1 MIPDPIDAA
10 AQAVAAH
17 EKLVEELQQASVQIG
32 ADNIYKIPG
41 ANAQPQFAS
50 VTDVLSRDVARLQ
63 MHAAGLGLKVA
74 DLERRWALL
83 EKLLAGTPLG
93 DALDAVMKL

>member
-17 EKLVEELQQASVQIG
+17 EKLVEELQQVCAQIG
-32 ADNIYKIPG
+32 SSNTIRIPG
-41 ANAQPQFAS
+41 ANAQPQFMS

-63 MHAAGLGLKVA
+63 MHAAGLDLKVA

-93 DALDAVMKL
+93 DALDAAMKL